1 MSVIIFCII
10 IPFTEDTIDIGESN
24 KNGKGSTRAGTSGP
38 RAPKTHWPQ
47 ALSEFVLDWY
57 IEKKME
63 LPPKAVFKK
72 LHHNACTKAVNEK
85 YGSTYTFEQVHRHFR
100 HHKET
105 WALVA
110 RHMNAS
116 GNGWD
121 NLTKMVTLSKT
132 ALDERSVM
140 TFIT

>member
-1 MSVIIFCII
+1 M
-10 IPFTEDTIDIGESN
+10 DIGESK

-38 RAPKTHWPQ
+38 RAPKIHWPQ

-63 LPPKAVFKK
+63 LPPKVVFKK
-72 LHHNACTKAVNEK
+72 LHHNACTKVVNEK
-85 YGSTYTFEQVHRHFR
+85 YGSTYTVEQVHRHFR
-100 HHKET
+100 RHKET

-116 GNGWD
+116 GNV
-121 NLTKMVTLSKT
+121 LMEHLCMMLPPLLILIMKMVNNKIC
-132 ALDERSVM
+132 M
-140 TFIT
+140 